1 MASPFYITLPFFM
14 GLIEVNW
21 YIELFC
27 SAISIT
33 VPDLVLPSESLKP
46 AAKNLEYREYEDY
59 WQ

>member
-1 MASPFYITLPFFM
+1 M